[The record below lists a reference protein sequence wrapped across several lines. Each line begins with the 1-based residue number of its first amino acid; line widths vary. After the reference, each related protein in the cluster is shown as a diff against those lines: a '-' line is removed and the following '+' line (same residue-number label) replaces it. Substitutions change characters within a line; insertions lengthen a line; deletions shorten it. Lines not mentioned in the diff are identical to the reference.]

1 MSQKA
6 NPTLIGGFVLGALV
20 LLVGGVLLFGKGLF
34 FAPKRQQFVIYF
46 PDSVNGLN
54 VGAPVKLKGVTVGTV
69 TDVRVQYDVKNAR
82 LLTPVIIDFEP
93 ERVTDIGGQ
102 KRPEVAETQAL
113 IERGLRAQLQLQS
126 LVTGQ
131 LYVEAN
137 FLPNT
142 PVRLVGGETI
152 GLPEI
157 PSIPSTGE
165 EIKGTVEEVIAELR
179 QLPLRETFDAILA
192 TVKHIDQ
199 VVAAPE
205 VAGSIRELH
214 GTLGEI
220 RALVTHLNANIDPM
234 ATTLET
240 TLSDTRMLLRS
251 ANDQLVPMVNRAEQ
265 TFAALTQ
272 AAEKAQTA
280 LATMENS
287 VGRQNPAI
295 DDAMEELTGAAQS
308 IRVLSDYLQRQP
320 QSLLFGKRDTEE

>member
-54 VGAPVKLKGVTVGTV
+54 VGAPVKVKGVTVGTV
-69 TDVRVQYDVKNAR
+69 RDVRVQYDVENAR

-102 KRPEVAETQAL
+102 KRPEVPPTQAL
-113 IERGLRAQLQLQS
+113 IERGLRAQLQMQS

-137 FLPNT
+137 FFPNT
-142 PVRLVGGETI
+142 PVRLVGGETM

-165 EIKGTVEEVIAELR
+165 EIKGTVEEVIAEFR
-179 QLPLRETFDAILA
+179 RLPLRETFDAILA
-192 TVKHIDQ
+192 TVKHIEQ

-205 VAGSIRELH
+205 VAASIRELH

-220 RALVTHLNANIDPM
+220 RGLVAHLDAKVDPM
-234 ATTLET
+234 AMTLEK

-251 ANDQLVPMVNRAEQ
+251 ASDQLVPMANRAEQ

-272 AAEKAQTA
+272 AAEKAQISA
-280 LATMENS
+280 GD
-287 VGRQNPAI
+287 GRKLRRPA
-295 DDAMEELTGAAQS
+295 EP
-308 IRVLSDYLQRQP
+308 RHR
-320 QSLLFGKRDTEE
+320 

>member
-20 LLVGGVLLFGKGLF
+20 LLVGGVLLFGKGFF

-69 TDVRVQYDVKNAR
+69 TDVRVQYDVENAR

-93 ERVTDIGGQ
+93 ERVTDIGRQ
-102 KRPEVAETQAL
+102 KLPEVPETQAL
-113 IERGLRAQLQLQS
+113 IERGLRAQLQMQS

-137 FLPNT
+137 FFPDT
-142 PVRLVGGETI
+142 PVRLVGGETL

-165 EIKGTVEEVIAELR
+165 EIKGTVEEVIAEFR
-179 QLPLRETFDAILA
+179 RLPLRETFDAILA
-192 TVKHIDQ
+192 TVKHIEQ
-199 VVAAPE
+199 VIATPE
-205 VAGSIRELH
+205 MAGSIRELH

-220 RALVTHLNANIDPM
+220 RKLVAHLDAKVDPM
-234 ATTLET
+234 ATTLEK
-240 TLSDTRMLLRS
+240 TLGDTRMLVRS
-251 ANDQLVPMVNRAEQ
+251 ASDQLVPMVNRAEQ
-265 TFAALTQ
+265 AFAALTQ
-272 AAEKAQTA
+272 AAEKAKSA
-280 LATMENS
+280 LATVENS

-295 DDAMEELTGAAQS
+295 DDAMEELIGAAQS
-308 IRVLSDYLQRQP
+308 IRVLSEYLQRQP

>member
-54 VGAPVKLKGVTVGTV
+54 VGAPVKVKGVTVGTV
-69 TDVRVQYDVKNAR
+69 RDVRVQYDVENAR

-102 KRPEVAETQAL
+102 KRPEVATQAL

-137 FLPNT
+137 FFPNT
-142 PVRLVGGETI
+142 PVRLVGGETM

-179 QLPLRETFDAILA
+179 RLPLRETFDAILA

-205 VAGSIRELH
+205 LAGSIRELH

-220 RALVTHLNANIDPM
+220 RGLVTHLDAKVDPM

-240 TLSDTRMLLRS
+240 TMSDTRMLLRS
-251 ANDQLVPMVNRAEQ
+251 ASDQLVPMANRAEQ
-265 TFAALTQ
+265 AFAALTQ

-280 LATMENS
+280 LATVESS

-295 DDAMEELTGAAQS
+295 DDAMEELIGAAQS

>member
-6 NPTLIGGFVLGALV
+6 NPTLIGAFVLGALV

-46 PDSVNGLN
+46 PNSVNGLN
-54 VGAPVKLKGVTVGTV
+54 VGAPVKVKGVTVGTV
-69 TDVRVQYDVKNAR
+69 TDVRVQYDVENAR

-93 ERVTDIGGQ
+93 ERVTDIGRQ
-102 KRPEVAETQAL
+102 KRPEVPQTQVL
-113 IERGLRAQLQLQS
+113 IERGLRAQLQMQS

-137 FLPNT
+137 FFPDT
-142 PVRLVGGETI
+142 PVRLVGGETL

-165 EIKGTVEEVIAELR
+165 EIKGTVEEVIAEFR
-179 QLPLRETFDAILA
+179 QLPLRETFDAILV
-192 TVKHIDQ
+192 TVKHIEQ

-205 VAGSIRELH
+205 VAASIRELH

-220 RALVTHLNANIDPM
+220 RGLVAHLDAKVDPM
-234 ATTLET
+234 ANALEMA
-240 TLSDTRMLLRS
+240 LSDTRILLRS
-251 ANDQLVPMVNRAEQ
+251 ASDQLVPTVNRAEQ

-272 AAEKAQTA
+272 AAEKAQSA
-280 LATMENS
+280 LATVENS

-295 DDAMEELTGAAQS
+295 DDAMEELTDAAQS
-308 IRVLSDYLQRQP
+308 IRVLSEYLQRQP
-320 QSLLFGKRDTEE
+320 QSILFGKRDTEE